1 MSYLLDTNILLRLV
15 QKNSSIYADT
25 RKAVLTLHNQQEN
38 LYIIP
43 QNLFE
48 FWAVATRPV
57 DVNGLGLK
65 VDEAKREMAILK
77 QLFTLKPNTSEI
89 VEIWESLVINYQV
102 IGKQTHDSRLVAAM
116 MVHGIEYLLTFNTK
130 DFHRFSEITAISP
143 LNDKIDNC

>member
-15 QKNSSIYADT
+15 QKNSPMYADT
-25 RKAVLTLHNQQEN
+25 RKAILALHNQQEN

-48 FWAVATRPV
+48 FWAMATRPV
-57 DVNGLGLK
+57 DVYGLGLK

-77 QLFTLKPNTSEI
+77 QLFTLKPDTSEI

-102 IGKQTHDSRLVAAM
+102 IGKQMIPV
-116 MVHGIEYLLTFNTK
+116 
-130 DFHRFSEITAISP
+130 
-143 LNDKIDNC
+143 